1 MQYACKYVY
10 VRSNRRFRL
19 VTLSDVSD
27 AKEELAA
34 MKRVI
39 RNTLGE
45 KVLAS
50 LEAVIKRELDKR
62 KQMEAPKQGR
72 T

>member
-1 MQYACKYVY
+1 M
-10 VRSNRRFRL
+10 RSNWRFHL

-27 AKEELAA
+27 AKEELAM

-39 RNTLGE
+39 RDTLGE

-50 LEAVIKRELDKR
+50 LEGVIKRELDKR
-62 KQMEAPKQGR
+62 KQMEGPKQGQ